1 MSTRLHPM
9 AWIGHYLLIALIV
22 LVWALPIAFIVLSS
36 FKPNAAIISQTFA
49 IIFEPTLEHYRV
61 IFENHNFGRYLVN
74 STVVAIGATA
84 LVGLTGFSTAYA
96 IARYR
101 TGGEPLSLWVLITRM
116 APPAAILMPFY
127 LMFRITDLTNTLTA
141 LVIVNLSLNIS
152 FAIWL
157 LITFIAEIPKEL
169 EESARIDGASILEGI
184 RYIVLPLVRS
194 GLITTLIF
202 VFVFTWNE
210 YLFALALASSGRT
223 KTLPVAAGDFITA
236 YAVEWGPV
244 FGAGT
249 LILIPIVMAVFVVQR
264 YIVKGLTVG
273 ALK

>member
-1 MSTRLHPM
+1 MTERLHPM
-9 AWIGHYLLIALIV
+9 AWVAHYALIALIV
-22 LVWALPIAFIVLSS
+22 LVWAFPIVLVVLSS
-36 FKPNAAIISQTFA
+36 FKPNAAIITQTFD
-49 IIFEPTLEHYRV
+49 IFFAPTLEHYRT
-61 IFENHNFGRYLVN
+61 IFASHQFGRYLFN
-74 STVVAIGATA
+74 SSVVAVGATI
-84 LVGLTGFSTAYA
+84 LVGLTSFLTAYA
-96 IARYR
+96 MARYR
-101 TGGEPLSLWVLITRM
+101 TGGEGFSLWVLVTRM
-116 APPAAILMPFY
+116 APPAAVLMPFY
-127 LMFRITDLTNTLTA
+127 LMFRTADLTNTLTG

-157 LITFIAEIPKEL
+157 LITFIGEIPKEL
-169 EESARIDGASILEGI
+169 EESARIDGASVMEGI

-194 GLITTLIF
+194 GLVTTLIF

-249 LILIPIVMAVFVVQR
+249 LILLPIVAAVFVVQR

>member
-1 MSTRLHPM
+1 MTDRMHPM
-9 AWIGHYLLIALIV
+9 AWVAHYALIALIV
-22 LVWALPIAFIVLSS
+22 IVWAFPIALVVLSS
-36 FKPNAAIISQTFA
+36 FKPNAAIVTQTFDL
-49 IIFEPTLEHYRV
+49 IFSPTLEHYRT
-61 IFENHNFGRYLVN
+61 IFESHDFGRYLFN
-74 STVVAIGATA
+74 SSVVAVAATV
-84 LVGLTGFSTAYA
+84 LVGLTSFLTAYA
-96 IARYR
+96 MARYR
-101 TGGEPLSLWVLITRM
+101 TGGEGFSLWVLVTRM
-116 APPAAILMPFY
+116 APPAAVLMPFY
-127 LMFRITDLTNTLTA
+127 LMFRTTDLTNTLTG

-157 LITFIAEIPKEL
+157 LITFIGEIPKEL
-169 EESARIDGASILEGI
+169 EESARIDGASVMEGI
-184 RYIVLPLVRS
+184 RWIVLPLVRS
-194 GLITTLIF
+194 GLVTTLIF

-249 LILIPIVMAVFVVQR
+249 LILIPIVLAVFVVQR